1 MWRYG
6 LCRRKLAYFWRFWHR
21 YLHWNLCLLFI
32 VQLLQFLWT
41 QRCQPPLHLSLT
53 KHELQLYNLL
63 GLTVCHV
70 HVKRLHG
77 CWSWVD
83 IRQELKI
90 ESCSRKLV
98 LSATHKLAHLAKVC
112 WWSWTRKYIYPRS
125 TVRQLGVSEL
135 IYAQSIY
142 INHSDVTING
152 FIPPPCNSYA
162 CPYHCLQPSQI
173 GGS

>member
-32 VQLLQFLWT
+32 FQLLQLLWT
-41 QRCQPPLHLSLT
+41 QRCKPPLHLSLT

-63 GLTVCHV
+63 GLTVRHV
-70 HVKRLHG
+70 HVQRLHG

-83 IRQELKI
+83 GRNYKI

-98 LSATHKLAHLAKVC
+98 LSATVQIGTPRESVLMIMHTQVYA
-112 WWSWTRKYIYPRS
+112 RS
-125 TVRQLGVSEL
+125 TALGVSEL

-142 INHSDVTING
+142 INHNDVTING

-162 CPYHCLQPSQI
+162 PISLFATFPDWW
-173 GGS
+173 